1 MLPEIDK
8 VWEQELR
15 DRFGNRIELVIGK
28 TLSSYTPRN
37 GDVHFYAAHYG
48 PRAKFIESISLNC
61 LEMAALGVPSLVTK
75 GGVGT
80 WPDLTETNIF
90 IECNWCDLD
99 ETCKKILC
107 ASELKFAPATIQRI
121 RNLVDIQNNVSKI
134 ISILD
139 SSS

>member
-1 MLPEIDK
+1 
-8 VWEQELR
+8 
-15 DRFGNRIELVIGK
+15 
-28 TLSSYTPRN
+28 
-37 GDVHFYAAHYG
+37 
-48 PRAKFIESISLNC
+48 
-61 LEMAALGVPSLVTK
+61 VTK